1 MKGKLPFAGLQK
13 TRSLQCMLIYVA
25 IINRWLV
32 IMMTNIIVLCTR
44 VVDTRYQRCW

>member
-13 TRSLQCMLIYVA
+13 TRSLQCMLYDA

-44 VVDTRYQRCW
+44 VVDTHYQRCR